1 MADKILGYKEL
12 FKVLLEYHINFIK
25 RLSREGYEQIF
36 SILLIPLADADET
49 EIRELVNPLLRE
61 SDRLF
66 YIDGNLIAMLPG
78 TDWNGAQK
86 VHKTILAALGES
98 EKEDCVVEYPTDGT
112 DAFTLIGN
120 LYAQLEE
127 IKVQK

>member
-1 MADKILGYKEL
+1 MRERILGYKEL
-12 FKVLLEYHINFIK
+12 LKVLLEYHIHFIK

-36 SILLIPLADADET
+36 SVLLIPLPDADE
-49 EIRELVNPLLRE
+49 ERIRELVEPLLRE

-86 VHKTILAALGES
+86 VHETILTALGEPHV
-98 EKEDCVVEYPTDGT
+98 EDCVVEYPTDGD

-120 LYAQLEE
+120 LYARREE
-127 IKVQK
+127 IMSA